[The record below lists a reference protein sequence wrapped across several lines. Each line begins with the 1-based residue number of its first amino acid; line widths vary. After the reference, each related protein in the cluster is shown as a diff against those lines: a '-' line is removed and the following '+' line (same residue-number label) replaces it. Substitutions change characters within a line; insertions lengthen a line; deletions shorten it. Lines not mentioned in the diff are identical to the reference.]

1 MFCAISG
8 TAPLQPVVS
17 IKSGNIYERELI
29 LQYLKNND
37 SKDPI
42 TGETLTEDDLLPV
55 KTSPTAPA
63 PPPRPP
69 NMSSVPAL
77 LHVLQNEWDSVMLE
91 AFALRKQNSQLRQE
105 LSHALYKEDATM
117 RVLART
123 VKERDEAREALANIQ
138 QTLGGGDAVE
148 E

>member
-1 MFCAISG
+1 
-8 TAPLQPVVS
+8 
-17 IKSGNIYERELI
+17 
-29 LQYLKNND
+29 
-37 SKDPI
+37 
-42 TGETLTEDDLLPV
+42 
-55 KTSPTAPA
+55 
-63 PPPRPP
+63 
-69 NMSSVPAL
+69 MSSVPAL